1 MKKTENIKF
10 ANAVIDLDENNKYII
25 TETKKDNTFEF
36 NLSEILEQ
44 YVGVEGISL
53 SLGKIEEIE
62 E

>member
-10 ANAVIDLDENNKYII
+10 ANAVIELDESNKYII

-44 YVGVEGISL
+44 YLGVEGISL

>member
-10 ANAVIDLDENNKYII
+10 SNAVIDRNEDGEYII

-36 NLSEILEQ
+36 NLTEILEQ

>member
-10 ANAVIDLDENNKYII
+10 ANAVIDLNENNQYII

>member
-10 ANAVIDLDENNKYII
+10 ANAVIELDENNKYII